1 VYLEEEDRYEQV
13 TRIPEGKKTLSISG
27 TQIRNNYLAKGVP
40 LPAWFTRPETA
51 AILAKSFPPRTDQGF
66 CIWFTGL
73 PSAGKST
80 IAEILALILMERGVQ
95 TTMLDGDVVRTHL
108 SKGLGFSKEDR
119 DTNIR
124 RIGFVASELVRHRGH
139 VICAAVS
146 PFNSTRNEVRN
157 LVGPE
162 NFVLAY
168 VSTTAD
174 VCEERDV
181 KGFYKKARAGE
192 IKGFTGVDDPYEA
205 PESADVVLDTV
216 NGTPE
221 QNARKIMEHLGER
234 GFLE

>member
-1 VYLEEEDRYEQV
+1 
-13 TRIPEGKKTLSISG
+13 
-27 TQIRNNYLAKGVP
+27 
-40 LPAWFTRPETA
+40 
-51 AILAKSFPPRTDQGF
+51 
-66 CIWFTGL
+66 
-73 PSAGKST
+73 
-80 IAEILALILMERGVQ
+80 
-95 TTMLDGDVVRTHL
+95 
-108 SKGLGFSKEDR
+108 
-119 DTNIR
+119 
-124 RIGFVASELVRHRGH
+124 
-139 VICAAVS
+139 
-146 PFNSTRNEVRN
+146 VRN

-221 QNARKIMEHLGER
+221 QNARKIVEHLGER